1 MRFLKWLLSVS
12 LVASVQAADPVLDPE
27 AINPVWAEQYLRDQ
41 YPAVLE
47 DSDKDHVISVY
58 YFGRVGS
65 RNLLGLERVR
75 GDNYEQFFT
84 LLIFEGQQLMGY
96 YPHVLSFPS
105 LLQTNGDVQFPL
117 GVEAYG
123 ENSGEPLRLTAKLPE
138 FENLFQGLGELKSC
152 SPWRIPARN

>member
-12 LVASVQAADPVLDPE
+12 MIASVQAADPVLDPE
-27 AINPVWAEQYLRDQ
+27 AIHPVWAEQYLRDQ

-47 DSDKDHVISVY
+47 NSDQDHVISVY
-58 YFGRVGS
+58 YFGRIGS

-84 LLIFEGQQLMGY
+84 LLIFEDQNLIGY

-105 LLQTNGDVQFPL
+105 LLTATGTVQFPL

-123 ENSGEPLRLTAKLPE
+123 EHSGKPLRINAALSE
-138 FENLFQGLGELKSC
+138 FENLCQGLGELKSC
-152 SPWRIPARN
+152 SPWRMPAQN